1 MREIKFRAWDKTD
14 NQMLNVDYMRLDN
27 GNVLYVTG
35 ETFFE
40 DDGWYKYFL
49 DNGIELMQY
58 TGLKDK
64 NGIEIYE
71 GDIVKFD
78 PSVQPLGDMPQDGEV
93 GIIKYVLNSFVVVPQ
108 SDCSINYN
116 IDEIGDWVVIGNIY
130 ENPELLKDKK
140 WSHEQCVIIM
150 LLKNS
155 FII

>member
-1 MREIKFRAWDKTD
+1 MRKIKFRAWIKKEKIMCAVRSFEFDREYGCCFVRYPDGAKIS
-14 NQMLNVDYMRLDN
+14 LGKAFVD
-27 GNVLYVTG
+27 
-35 ETFFE
+35 
-40 DDGWYKYFL
+40 
-49 DNGIELMQY
+49 IMQY

-64 NGIEIYE
+64 NGVEIYE

-130 ENPELLKDKK
+130 ENPELLG
-140 WSHEQCVIIM
+140 ENNE
-150 LLKNS
+150 L
-155 FII
+155 

>member
-1 MREIKFRAWDKTD
+1 REIKFRVRDITD

-35 ETFFE
+35 KTFFE
-40 DDGWYKYFL
+40 NDGWFL

-64 NGIEIYE
+64 NGTEIYE

-140 WSHEQCVIIM
+140 
-150 LLKNS
+150 
-155 FII
+155 